1 MSVAD
6 RFEDLG
12 IGGVLVDAAKSAGY
26 DRPTRIQGASVPVL
40 RRGGSAVLTAAP
52 GSGAT
57 TGVLLALWDRL
68 GGAAAGDGGGDAGEG
83 GDGGEARTGPR
94 ALVLA
99 ATEARA
105 QALARAAARWA
116 PPAGG
121 RAAALTGG
129 WESAGAEVLAATP
142 AGVVAA
148 VGRSALKL
156 ENVQAVVIEGAALHF
171 ALGGGAALE
180 TMMPTLPREAQRI
193 IITATLTPEVERFAE
208 AHLRRAMH
216 VPARLADPEYEA
228 PATVHP
234 SGTLSYVVASAA
246 EMVDALA
253 RVLRERPGRSR
264 AVVTRSAAAA
274 AEVREALAARG
285 FEAGVDVVASGE
297 RPDADAVIG
306 YGVPL
311 DADAFGA
318 FLSGDTFVI
327 RAQELGH
334 LRQLATVVGL
344 ELQAGAAPPPADG
357 GLEAYRA
364 SVRQALETEDI
375 AAQLLVLEPL
385 FDVRSPAEVAAAL
398 SALLRRRGGEAAP
411 GSGVQAA
418 GAGSTAAG
426 AGSTPRSRPAVETAS
441 SAAFVRLFVSSGSRD
456 GVKAGDLVGVIA
468 GETGLPGSEVGKIE
482 VRDTFSV
489 VEVPAGSA
497 DRIIGVLNGTTFKGR
512 ALRVD
517 FDRRSAP
524 TTGGGARPAPG
535 GPRGGRP
542 SSGPG
547 GAPRGPGGPRPTGGR
562 SPSGGTRRP
571 RES

>member
-1 MSVAD
+1 MTVAD

-12 IGGVLVDAAKSAGY
+12 IGGALVDAAKSAGY

-40 RRGGSAVLTAAP
+40 RRGGSAVLTASP

-68 GGAAAGDGGGDAGEG
+68 GGAVGGSEGGDAGEG
-83 GDGGEARTGPR
+83 LDGGEARTGPR

-105 QALARAAARWA
+105 QALARAAARCGR
-116 PPAGG
+116 PVGG

-129 WESAGAEVLAATP
+129 WSSAGADVLAATP
-142 AGVVAA
+142 AGLVAA

-156 ENVQAVVIEGAALHF
+156 ENVKAIVIEGAALHF
-171 ALGGGAALE
+171 ALGGGDALD

-193 IITATLTPEVERFAE
+193 IITATLTAEVERFAE

-228 PATVHP
+228 PAAVHP

-246 EMVDALA
+246 DMVDALA

-264 AVVTRSAAAA
+264 AVVTRSIAAAA
-274 AEVREALAARG
+274 DVRQALALRG
-285 FEAGVDVVASGE
+285 FEEGLDVAAAGE

-306 YGVPL
+306 YGAPL
-311 DADAFGA
+311 DAVAFGA

-334 LRQLATVVGL
+334 LRQLAAGLGL
-344 ELQAGAAPPPADG
+344 ELQPGAVPPPEDG

-375 AAQLLVLEPL
+375 TAQLLVLEPL

-398 SALLRRRGGEAAP
+398 SALLRRRGGEAA
-411 GSGVQAA
+411 SGASMHV
-418 GAGSTAAG
+418 GAGSAAAG
-426 AGSTPRSRPAVETAS
+426 TAPRSRPAAETAS

-524 TTGGGARPAPG
+524 TGGGVRPSSG

-542 SSGPG
+542 SGGPG
-547 GAPRGPGGPRPTGGR
+547 GAPRGPGGAHPAGGR